1 MLSSIEALRYRSLR
15 DVRQAVA
22 PFQILVGANASGKST
37 FLDVP
42 HLLRD
47 LLRLGVTEAVRSR
60 SPDVRNLVWM
70 EEREHFEVAVE
81 LDGSERVRYEV
92 AVGHD
97 ARGELAVLAEN
108 LWLKPRNAVE
118 PVEAVGDF
126 PSPDAPR
133 DSLLHEAK
141 DAPGWRLI
149 VSKEAETGKDFF
161 FSETS
166 DRHSPFRFGPR
177 KLALANLP
185 EDEEQFPSA
194 SWAKRVLLDGV
205 QRLALSGEAI
215 RRSAPPGNRKG
226 FQADGSSLP
235 WAVEALRSSDPE
247 RFESWLAHVRT
258 ALPDLRSVETV
269 ERPEDRHRY
278 LRISYET
285 GHKAPSWTVS
295 DGTLRLLAL
304 TLVAYLDP
312 PGTIYLIEEPENGIH
327 PQAVECVFQALSSVY
342 ECQVLCASHSPV
354 ILSMAEPEQLLCFA
368 RTADGATDVVRGD
381 RHPMLERKN
390 READSEEREKERR
403 DERGYRRHPDTAE
416 VFAGWDRVAA
426 WPDD

>member
-1 MLSSIEALRYRSLR
+1 MLSTIEALRYRSLR
-15 DVRQAVA
+15 DVRQDVA

-42 HLLRD
+42 HLVGD
-47 LLRLGVTEAVRSR
+47 LLRLGLTEAVRTR
-60 SPDVRNLVWM
+60 SPDLRNLVWM
-70 EEREHFEVAVE
+70 EERERFEVAVE
-81 LDGSERVRYEV
+81 LEGSKRVRYEV
-92 AVGHD
+92 ALGHD
-97 ARGELAVLAEN
+97 AGGELAVLAEN
-108 LWLKPRNAVE
+108 LWLRPPRAAD
-118 PVEAVGDF
+118 PADDASAF
-126 PSPDAPR
+126 PESRAPR
-133 DSLLHEAK
+133 ASILHERN
-141 DAPGWRLI
+141 DAPGWKLI
-149 VSKEAETGKDFF
+149 VSKEAETDKDYF

-166 DRHSPFRFGPR
+166 DWHNPFRFGPR
-177 KLALANLP
+177 RLALASLP
-185 EDEEQFPSA
+185 EDEERFPAA

-205 QRLALSGEAI
+205 QRLALNSDAM
-215 RRSAPPGNRKG
+215 RKPAPPGSPRD
-226 FQADGSSLP
+226 FQTDGSNLP
-235 WAVEALRSSDPE
+235 WAVETLRSSDPE
-247 RFESWLAHVRT
+247 RFESWLAHLRT

-278 LRISYET
+278 LRIGYET

-312 PGTIYLIEEPENGIH
+312 PGRIYLIEEPENGIH

-381 RHPMLERKN
+381 RHPMLEEWK
-390 READSEEREKERR
+390 READL
-403 DERGYRRHPDTAE
+403 GTL
-416 VFAGWDRVAA
+416 FAAGVLG
-426 WPDD
+426 

>member
-1 MLSSIEALRYRSLR
+1 MMLSTIEALRYRSLR
-15 DVRQAVA
+15 DVRQDVA

-42 HLLRD
+42 HLLGD
-47 LLRLGVTEAVRSR
+47 LLRLGLTAAVRTR

-70 EEREHFEVAVE
+70 EEGERFEIAVE
-81 LDGSERVRYEV
+81 LEPPSPRDRPEETRERVRYEV
-92 AVGHD
+92 ALGHD
-97 ARGELAVLAEN
+97 AGGELGVLAEN
-108 LWLKPRNAVE
+108 LWLKPGHTGD
-118 PVEAVGDF
+118 PVEDVSAF
-126 PSPDAPR
+126 PVSRAPR
-133 DSLLHEAK
+133 ASILQK
-141 DAPGWRLI
+141 VKGAPGWQII
-149 VSKEAETGKDFF
+149 VSKEAETGKDYF

-166 DRHSPFRFGPR
+166 TWHNPFRLGSR

-185 EDEEQFPSA
+185 EDEERFPA
-194 SWAKRVLLDGV
+194 ATWVRRVLLDGV
-205 QRLALSGEAI
+205 QRLALNGDAM
-215 RRSAPPGNRKG
+215 RKPAPPGSPRD
-226 FQADGSSLP
+226 FQSDGSNLP

-269 ERPEDRHRY
+269 DRPEDRHRY
-278 LRISYET
+278 LRIGYET

-312 PGTIYLIEEPENGIH
+312 PGRIYLIEEPENGIH

-381 RHPMLERKN
+381 RHPMLDEWK
-390 READSEEREKERR
+390 READL
-403 DERGYRRHPDTAE
+403 GTL
-416 VFAGWDRVAA
+416 FAAGVLG
-426 WPDD
+426 